1 MNKTEE
7 EVNEHFSN
15 LKRKYEE
22 MGVNFDTWKQEK
34 YNPNYR
40 ICYVIA
46 TIKIDEIFYFRMQ
59 GDTDVNYLY
68 GVSLMNTPYENFD
81 ATVCMASKIQKA
93 MKENKGGQNE

>member
-1 MNKTEE
+1 MNKTEK

-15 LKRKYEE
+15 LKRKYED
-22 MGVNFDTWKQEK
+22 MGVIFDTWTQEK
-34 YNPNYR
+34 YNPKDT
-40 ICYVIA
+40 CYVTA
-46 TIKIDEIFYFRMQ
+46 TIKIDELFYFRMQ

-68 GVSLMNTPYENFD
+68 DVSLMNTPYENFD